1 MTSVDIADNELDLR
15 GLVCPMPVL
24 RVKKALKPLASCEEL
39 TVITDDPHA
48 PADIRTFAEQSG
60 HVVVLQEEVAPGVVR
75 HRLRHR
81 A

>member
-1 MTSVDIADNELDLR
+1 MISVEIAQNELDLR

-24 RVKKALKPLASCEEL
+24 RVKKALKPLAPHEEL
-39 TVITDDPHA
+39 TVVTDDPHA

-60 HVVVLQEEVAPGVVR
+60 HEVVSQEEIVPGVVR

>member
-60 HVVVLQEEVAPGVVR
+60 HEVVLQEEVAPGVVR

-81 A
+81 V

>member
-1 MTSVDIADNELDLR
+1 MISVEIAQNELDLR

-24 RVKKALKPLASCEEL
+24 RVKKALKPLAPREEL
-39 TVITDDPHA
+39 TVVTDDPHA

-60 HVVVLQEEVAPGVVR
+60 HEVVSQEEIAPGVVR

>member
-1 MTSVDIADNELDLR
+1 MISVEIAQNELDLR

-24 RVKKALKPLASCEEL
+24 RVKKALKHLAPHEEL
-39 TVITDDPHA
+39 TVVTDDPHA

-60 HVVVLQEEVAPGVVR
+60 HEVVSQEEIVPGVVR